1 MNNIIKFI
9 IIIHYIKHK
18 NNLSYI
24 YFYKSYYLKQIF
36 QFYKLFKQNNTSIKQ
51 NYKFQFKNDIIFKI
65 IFNQIMLYLQYG
77 LYFLLVYYNY
87 LKYFLYGNDT

>member
-1 MNNIIKFI
+1 MNNIIELI
-9 IIIHYIKHK
+9 IIIHYIEHK
-18 NNLSYI
+18 NNLSEI

-65 IFNQIMLYLQYG
+65 IFNQIMLHLQWIIFSIG
-77 LYFLLVYYNY
+77 LL
-87 LKYFLYGNDT
+87 